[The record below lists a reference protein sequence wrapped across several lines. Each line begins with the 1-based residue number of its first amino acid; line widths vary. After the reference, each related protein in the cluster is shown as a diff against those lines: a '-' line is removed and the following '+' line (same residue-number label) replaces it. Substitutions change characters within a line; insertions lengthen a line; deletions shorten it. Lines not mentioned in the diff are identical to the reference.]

1 MDTTTQESLSRRR
14 QEQPARGLLNV
25 DGLKRNA
32 GQIMIYGLLTLAALI
47 FFLPF
52 YWVIIASF
60 KTATELREIPPTWW
74 PQTFTLANYPDVW
87 DARFARYFLNSFIYS
102 GGTTVVVLFTSSLIG
117 YVLVK
122 DESRVGNILFW
133 FILATAMVPFVTYLL
148 PLFKLLIRI
157 QDFLGLPMINT
168 YWGMI
173 LPWMIFPFG
182 VFMMRQAMYS
192 VPNDLLDAARIDGA
206 SEFGIYRRVVLPLV
220 SHNMAA
226 LAIILFI
233 FKYDDL
239 LWPLVVAQRT
249 EMYPVTVGLVE
260 YVGQFFIELD
270 LYTTAAVMAM
280 VPIFVVYFILQ
291 RYIIEGIAL
300 QGLKG

>member
-1 MDTTTQESLSRRR
+1 MDTTTQEALGQRQ
-14 QEQPARGLLNV
+14 QEQALRRSINT
-25 DGLKRNA
+25 DRLKYYA
-32 GQIMIYGLLTLAALI
+32 GQIVVYSLLTLAALI

-60 KTATELREIPPTWW
+60 KTASELRQVPPTWW
-74 PQTFTLANYPDVW
+74 PQTFTLQNYPAVW

-122 DESRVGNILFW
+122 DRSRLGNLVFW
-133 FILATAMVPFVTYLL
+133 LILATSMVPFVTYLL
-148 PLFKLLIRI
+148 PLFKILIRI
-157 QDFLGLPMINT
+157 QDWFGIPMINT

-173 LPWMIFPFG
+173 LPWVVFPFG

-206 SEFGIYRRVVLPLV
+206 SEFGIYRRVALPLV
-220 SHNMAA
+220 SHNLAA

-260 YVGQFFIELD
+260 YIGQFFIEYD

-280 VPIFVVYFILQ
+280 VPIFIIYFILQ